1 MVDDFVDLILYMN
14 NSGSVSSFLTLLS
27 IFTLDSIF
35 FFFTGN
41 GLGAVLLLF
50 LALFSLLVEGAAGID
65 ASVVVSLSITWD
77 EFR

>member
-14 NSGSVSSFLTLLS
+14 KSGSVSSFLTLLS

-50 LALFSLLVEGAAGID
+50 LALFSVLVEGAAGTD
-65 ASVVVSLSITWD
+65 ASVVVSLSIT
-77 EFR
+77 

>member
-65 ASVVVSLSITWD
+65 ASVVVSLSIT
-77 EFR
+77 